1 MKINTKSSITL
12 PPAELDLVLN
22 LMKRLGAKTKVEVIR
37 RGLELLRDRVE
48 RDRLRVAYALASQQT
63 RTSLT
68 SELDQLEHLSDEG
81 LD

>member
-1 MKINTKSSITL
+1 MKVNTKSSITL
-12 PPAELDLVLN
+12 PPAELNLVLA

-48 RDRLRVAYALASQQT
+48 RDRLKIAYQLASQQT
-63 RTSLT
+63 RSTLT
-68 SELDQLEHLSDEG
+68 LELDQMAHLSDEG